1 MARGSETIGGGHIRI
16 RSTGL
21 ALFAGLSVFVAAC
34 GGGGATTAP
43 TTAPATTA
51 PTDAPASVAPTAAP
65 GAHLK
70 IGVVTDVGTVN
81 DKNFNEY
88 TFIGAQMG
96 AAAVGAAEPTV
107 VVPTSAAD
115 YGLLIQALIDQ
126 GFDVIVAA
134 GFNLVG
140 VTAAAAKA
148 NPDIFFIGVDHDP
161 CISATGDVDTT
172 FLDCSGDI
180 ATLLPNYIAISYA
193 EDQAGYLA
201 GIVAASVTDADIIG
215 AIGGVSLCR
224 PCIRYIQGYEIGA
237 KSVDPDIKVKA
248 EFVSDSDFRLGFADQ
263 AAGKNFAQQFISQN
277 AGIDVLFQVAGLTGN
292 GVIDAAGLTG
302 NGVIDAACEAGIS
315 AIGVDVDQHESYP
328 ASQECILTSAEKKL
342 SNSVSQSIVAIADGT
357 AKGGRTKF
365 DATNDGIGISSFYE
379 ATSKI
384 AADTQAKVD
393 AAFAAMQAGSL
404 VTCPADT
411 CGSQDALPL
420 GD

>member
-1 MARGSETIGGGHIRI
+1 MRI

-43 TTAPATTA
+43 PTTA
-51 PTDAPASVAPTAAP
+51 PTAAPASVAPSAAP
-65 GAHLK
+65 ASVAPSAAAGADLK

-88 TFIGAQMG
+88 TYIGAQMG
-96 AAAVGAAEPTV
+96 ATAVGAAEPPV
-107 VVPTSAAD
+107 VVPTSDAD
-115 YGLLIQALIDQ
+115 YGPLVQAFIDQ
-126 GFDVIVAA
+126 EFDIIVAA

-148 NPDIFFIGVDHDP
+148 NPDVFFIGVDHSP
-161 CISATGDVDTT
+161 CINAAGDVDPT
-172 FLDCSGDI
+172 FADCSGDI
-180 ATLLPNYIAISYA
+180 ATLLPNYIAINYA

-215 AIGGVSLCR
+215 AIGGVSLCG
-224 PCIRYIQGYEIGA
+224 PCIRYIQGYELGA
-237 KSVDPDIKVKA
+237 KSVNPDITVKA
-248 EFVSDSDFRLGFADQ
+248 AWVTDSDFRLGFADQ
-263 AAGKNFAQQFISQN
+263 AAGKTFGQQFIKQN
-277 AGIDVLFQVAGLTGN
+277 AGIDVLFQV
-292 GVIDAAGLTG
+292 AGLTG

-357 AKGGRTKF
+357 AKGGPTRF
-365 DATNDGIGISSFYE
+365 DANNDGIGISSFYD

-384 AADTQAKVD
+384 GADTQAKVD
-393 AAFAAMQAGSL
+393 TALAAMKAGTL